1 MTSLEEVVDPRIA
14 VLIVWSIFFF
24 VFIILPSVC
33 IRCIICCAGGDGI
46 HDDMEDNNDNNNEP
60 IMEDDGWGQ
69 YVYVTARKRDR
80 IEQLRSNLLHDRCL
94 GRFSILLKEEHMM
107 CLDENGMDVVVEE
120 DSKDDNA
127 EPSSAPQDIEL
138 GCLHEVKEGSKEENN
153 DENNDDGIIHIIT
166 QTGQLGIHI
175 EGRPPVVSSIK
186 ADSPLLGK
194 LQVGDKI
201 IAIDDEDMQE
211 ILPASLICIL
221 LVSITGER
229 KITVRRGDV
238 DDEMEESVSN
248 GYTHVRIPFPGYD
261 CEGEKVKE
269 KPLKKGNAT
278 NNRRFPFFKK
288 KKNKQDEQVEEADK
302 EDEEVVRD
310 KDEY

>member
-1 MTSLEEVVDPRIA
+1 M
-14 VLIVWSIFFF
+14 
-24 VFIILPSVC
+24 
-33 IRCIICCAGGDGI
+33 
-46 HDDMEDNNDNNNEP
+46 
-60 IMEDDGWGQ
+60 
-69 YVYVTARKRDR
+69 
-80 IEQLRSNLLHDRCL
+80 
-94 GRFSILLKEEHMM
+94 
-107 CLDENGMDVVVEE
+107 
-120 DSKDDNA
+120 
-127 EPSSAPQDIEL
+127 
-138 GCLHEVKEGSKEENN
+138 HEVKEGSKEENN

-186 ADSPLLGK
+186 ADCPLLGK

-248 GYTHVRIPFPGYD
+248 RYTHVRIPFPGYD
-261 CEGEKVKE
+261 CEGEKVKDKPPE
-269 KPLKKGNAT
+269 KRNAINT
-278 NNRRFPFFKK
+278 SNRRFPFFKK

>member
-46 HDDMEDNNDNNNEP
+46 HDDMEDNDNNNNET

-80 IEQLRSNLLHDRCL
+80 IEELRSNLLDDRCL

-127 EPSSAPQDIEL
+127 EPS
-138 GCLHEVKEGSKEENN
+138 
-153 DENNDDGIIHIIT
+153 
-166 QTGQLGIHI
+166 
-175 EGRPPVVSSIK
+175 
-186 ADSPLLGK
+186 
-194 LQVGDKI
+194 
-201 IAIDDEDMQE
+201 
-211 ILPASLICIL
+211 
-221 LVSITGER
+221 
-229 KITVRRGDV
+229 
-238 DDEMEESVSN
+238 
-248 GYTHVRIPFPGYD
+248 
-261 CEGEKVKE
+261 
-269 KPLKKGNAT
+269 
-278 NNRRFPFFKK
+278 
-288 KKNKQDEQVEEADK
+288 
-302 EDEEVVRD
+302 
-310 KDEY
+310 